1 VVLEAVV
8 ADPEVAV
15 GEVTV
20 GGGVAVAVLAALVV
34 VGAGSGGMR

>member
-8 ADPEVAV
+8 EDPEVA
-15 GEVTV
+15 V